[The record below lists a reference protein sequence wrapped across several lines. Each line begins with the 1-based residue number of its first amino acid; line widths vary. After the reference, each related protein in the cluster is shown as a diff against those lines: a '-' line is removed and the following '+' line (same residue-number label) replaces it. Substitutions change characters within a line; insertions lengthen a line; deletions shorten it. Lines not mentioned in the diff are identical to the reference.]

1 VLRLLTEFRN
11 IMPDI
16 SRRFKK
22 ARDELSKFQQKF
34 RSKRLERE
42 KLAEEIELAEG
53 KIREIRRLERELRL
67 KRSLLGRIDIE
78 LRRLSL
84 DKKRLDREIPHIERE
99 FQRMERERRFGRSI

>member
-53 KIREIRRLERELRL
+53 KIREIRR
-67 KRSLLGRIDIE
+67 IDIE